1 MRAGAMKYK
10 LELLKPTQTTD
21 RMGAEHVVYE
31 PTRTVHAE
39 RVSTSGNRSEEVGEH
54 FAAYNAQFNI
64 RNAHPIAEN
73 WRVRQLGGYHYTVV
87 AIIPNLDRGY
97 NTLVCDR
104 VNE

>member
-21 RMGAEHVVYE
+21 RMGAESTVYT

-39 RVSTSGNRSEEVGEH
+39 RVNTTGNRSEEVGEH
-54 FAAYNAQFNI
+54 FAAYSAHFNI
-64 RNAHPIAEN
+64 RDAHPIAEN
-73 WRVRQLGGYHYTVV
+73 WRVRQLGGYLYTVV
-87 AIIPNLDRGY
+87 AIVPNLDRGY